1 MSLTG
6 MILAFSSAIAARIT
20 RSPGLDWAHA
30 KRLEAERDRLAY
42 ERDQIRNYADLI
54 ERELAT
60 QRSMA
65 DHWLRELQQT
75 IRERPLPPLALGGQH
90 VAITPAQQHAHVMAQ
105 HAQMQAQQQPQWIGS
120 QQAMAEMQ
128 AHRNAFNQQFDGFCN
143 CVPGRS
149 QLFYEQQ
156 AQQQNALVNQLNR
169 T

>member
-6 MILAFSSAIAARIT
+6 AILAFSSALAARVT
-20 RSPGLDWAHA
+20 RSPGLEWARE

-42 ERDQIRNYADLI
+42 ERDQIRSYADLL

-75 IRERPLPPLALGGQH
+75 IRERPLPPLAPY
-90 VAITPAQQHAHVMAQ
+90 A
-105 HAQMQAQQQPQWIGS
+105 QAQQAHA
-120 QQAMAEMQ
+120 QQMAQLGMAQ
-128 AHRNAFNQQFDGFCN
+128 QNAFNQQFDGFCN

-149 QLFYEQQ
+149 QLFYDQQ
-156 AQQQNALVNQLNR
+156 YAQAQQNALVNALNR